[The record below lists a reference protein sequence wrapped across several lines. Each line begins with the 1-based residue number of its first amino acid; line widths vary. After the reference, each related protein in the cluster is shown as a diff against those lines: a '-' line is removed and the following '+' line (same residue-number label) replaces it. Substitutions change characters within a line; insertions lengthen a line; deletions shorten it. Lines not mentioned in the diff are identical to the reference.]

1 MAGSCAYRTD
11 EDQTPLQ
18 RQSRAAASAVEP
30 SSGVSHRKG
39 NSMLL
44 LAIQVLAAAAQPV
57 PLYSGLGNHH
67 HAISTRVAQA
77 QAYFN
82 QGVKLTY
89 AFNHAEAV
97 RSFREA
103 QRLDPACAMCY
114 WGEALALGPN
124 INGAMDSAS
133 GAAAWK
139 AMAHATELAP
149 RASERERAWIRAL
162 SLRYGPDPLA
172 KRSQRDSAWAEA
184 MSALAAQYPADDDAQ
199 VLAAEA
205 LMNLS
210 PWDYYL
216 PSGAPRPN
224 GAGALALLEKV
235 LHRSPAHAGA
245 CHYFIHAVEAVAPE
259 RAVPCADRLPS
270 LMPGAGH
277 IVHMPAHIY
286 IRVGRYDDAI
296 DNNLHA
302 VHADEE
308 HIADMAPDA
317 VYRLG
322 YYPHNYHFL
331 WFAATM
337 AGREETAIT
346 AANNVA
352 ARTNRDLLLEP
363 ELGALQHY
371 LVTPL
376 FAQVRFQRWTEVLAT
391 PEYDEKLLYANAIR
405 HYARVTAFSSRGN
418 FEAAE
423 KELELLSQAAAAPGI
438 DKVLI
443 WGLNSWRSV
452 LAIAVQAAAGELA
465 LRRGEVEKAI
475 SILEEGVRLEDQLV
489 YDEPPT
495 WHLSV
500 RLQLG
505 EALLEAGRKSDARRV
520 YAEDQKRHPNN
531 VWSR

>member
-1 MAGSCAYRTD
+1 
-11 EDQTPLQ
+11 
-18 RQSRAAASAVEP
+18 
-30 SSGVSHRKG
+30 
-39 NSMLL
+39 MLL
-44 LAIQVLAAAAQPV
+44 LALQVVAAAAQAPARPV
-57 PLYSGLGNHH
+57 PLHSDLGNHH
-67 HAISTRVAQA
+67 HPISTRVASA
-77 QAYFN
+77 QAYFD
-82 QGVKLTY
+82 QGVKLSY
-89 AFNHAEAV
+89 GFNHAEAI

-103 QRLDPACAMCY
+103 ARLDPGCAMCF
-114 WGEALALGPN
+114 WGEALAFGPN

-133 GAAAWK
+133 GVAAWK
-139 AMAHATELAP
+139 AIRKAVELTP
-149 RASERERAWIRAL
+149 RASEKEREYIRAL
-162 SLRYGPDPLA
+162 AHRYGANPLA
-172 KRSQRDSAWAEA
+172 NRSQRDTAYARA
-184 MSALAAQYPADDDAQ
+184 MVALAARYPADDDAQ

-216 PSGAPRPN
+216 PSGEPRPN
-224 GAGALALLEKV
+224 GAQALGLLERV
-235 LHRSPAHAGA
+235 LERSPNHAGA

-259 RAVPCADRLPS
+259 HAVPCADRLPS

-308 HIADMAPDA
+308 HLADMAPDA

-346 AANNVA
+346 AAARVA
-352 ARTNRDLLLEP
+352 ANTNRDLLLEP

-405 HYARVTAFSSRGN
+405 HYARVIALSSRGN
-418 FEAAE
+418 FDAAE
-423 KELELLSQAAAAPGI
+423 RELALLREAAAAPGI
-438 DKVLI
+438 DEVLI
-443 WGLNSWRSV
+443 WGINSWRSV
-452 LAIAVQAAAGELA
+452 LAIAVQAASGELA

-475 SILEEGVRLEDQLV
+475 SIFEEGVRLEDQLV

-505 EALLEAGRKSDARRV
+505 EALLKAGRKSDARRV

-531 VWSR
+531 VWSRTGS

>member
-1 MAGSCAYRTD
+1 
-11 EDQTPLQ
+11 
-18 RQSRAAASAVEP
+18 
-30 SSGVSHRKG
+30 
-39 NSMLL
+39 MLL
-44 LAIQVLAAAAQPV
+44 LALQVAAASLQAAASPV
-57 PLYSGLGNHH
+57 PLYDDLGSHH
-67 HAISTRVAQA
+67 HAISTRVASA
-77 QAYFN
+77 QSWFD
-82 QGVKLTY
+82 QGVRLSY
-89 AFNHAEAV
+89 GFNHAEAI

-103 QRLDPACAMCY
+103 ARLDPSCAMCL
-114 WGEALALGPN
+114 WGEALAFGPN

-133 GAAAWK
+133 GVAAWK
-139 AMAHATELAP
+139 AIQRAMELAP
-149 RASERERAWIRAL
+149 QASEKEQAYIGAL
-162 SLRYGPDPLA
+162 VRRYGADPLA
-172 KRSQRDSAWAEA
+172 DRSQRDTAYARA
-184 MSALAAQYPADDDAQ
+184 MLALAARYPADDDAQ

-216 PSGAPRPN
+216 PSGEPKPN
-224 GAGALALLEKV
+224 GAQALGLLERV
-235 LHRSPAHAGA
+235 LKRSPNHAGA

-296 DNNLHA
+296 ENNLHA

-322 YYPHNYHFL
+322 YYPHNSHFL

-346 AANNVA
+346 AAARVA
-352 ARTNRDLLLEP
+352 ANTNRDLLLEP
-363 ELGALQHY
+363 EFGALQHY

-405 HYARVTAFSSRGN
+405 HYARVIAHAAREN
-418 FEAAE
+418 FDAAEQDLALLREAAA
-423 KELELLSQAAAAPGI
+423 SPGI

-443 WGLNSWRSV
+443 WGINSWRSV

-475 SILEEGVRLEDQLV
+475 SLFEEGVRLEDQLV

-505 EALLEAGRKSDARRV
+505 EALQKAGRKAEARRV
-520 YAEDQKRHPNN
+520 YAEDQRRHPNN